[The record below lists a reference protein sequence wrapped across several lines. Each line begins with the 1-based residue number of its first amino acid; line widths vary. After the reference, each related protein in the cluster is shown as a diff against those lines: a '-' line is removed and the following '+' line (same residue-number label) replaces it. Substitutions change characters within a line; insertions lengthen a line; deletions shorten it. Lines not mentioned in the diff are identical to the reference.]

1 MCLNDIISILDN
13 RCDQTCCPSFEKS
26 EIAHPTSEI
35 GMTAMLKDIILWK
48 YERASWQWDLL
59 CFLIILFI
67 FLTPKQWFDR
77 KETLAT
83 QTSRLIVKAKDFSP
97 DRNELEKRVR
107 LETGDPNAEI
117 IKLNERTDA
126 RGETFYEIE
135 VR

>member
-1 MCLNDIISILDN
+1 MI
-13 RCDQTCCPSFEKS
+13 
-26 EIAHPTSEI
+26 
-35 GMTAMLKDIILWK
+35 KDIILWK

-59 CFLIILFI
+59 CCLIMLFI

>member
-1 MCLNDIISILDN
+1 MI
-13 RCDQTCCPSFEKS
+13 
-26 EIAHPTSEI
+26 
-35 GMTAMLKDIILWK
+35 KDIILWK

-83 QTSRLIVKAKDFSP
+83 QTSRLIVKSADFSP
-97 DRNELEKRVR
+97 DRNDLEKRVR
-107 LETGDPNAEI
+107 LETGNPNAEI
-117 IKLNERTDA
+117 IKFDERTDA
-126 RGETFYEIE
+126 GGEVFYEIE